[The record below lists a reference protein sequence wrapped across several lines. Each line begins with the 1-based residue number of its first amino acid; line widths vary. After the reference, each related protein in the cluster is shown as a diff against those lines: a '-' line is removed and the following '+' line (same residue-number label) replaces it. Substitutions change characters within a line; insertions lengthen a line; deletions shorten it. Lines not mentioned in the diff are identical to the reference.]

1 MVFRRGKRPSFY
13 FQARTRTGWE
23 QLCTFT
29 PDKRLGEKIE
39 GMWAEIADRHRAW
52 DVLARVLDGAMKPS
66 ALYDLWL
73 ESGRNIEGVRRRLN
87 DTDIE
92 PLVEPWHEAYAADV
106 EPDSAAHALT
116 HVRWLVSEGVPLLAS
131 AVTPEWLERRLS
143 QYGHKRN
150 TRRKVHSSWSVFF
163 DYAVKQGKA
172 FETNPMAKVA
182 RPAKE
187 TSPIR
192 FYEGRD
198 VERIVGWFAD
208 PAQRAYFALIYG
220 TGMDVSDALP
230 LYRSDFD
237 RSSNEVR
244 AFGTKTDERDRVA
257 MIAEWARPIVWVHVE
272 SVLPDARV
280 FPAAWSRWTV
290 SDWHRQAI
298 GEGRK
303 DTHGKIVAPGLALP
317 RRYPLKNARH
327 HWAVRMLRA
336 GVAVRLVSDQLGHA
350 STTMTLEVY
359 GRFTGQTEDRQRAEK
374 QATKLEQKRRKTE
387 GA

>member
-1 MVFRRGKRPSFY
+1 MVFRRGQRPSWY
-13 FQARTRTGWE
+13 FTGRTRAGWD
-23 QLCTFT
+23 QLCAFT

-52 DVLARVLDGAMKPS
+52 DVLGRVLDGAMKPS
-66 ALYDLWL
+66 ELYDLWL
-73 ESGRNIEGVRRRLN
+73 ESGRNVEGVRRRLN
-87 DTDIE
+87 DTDLT
-92 PLVEPWHEAYAADV
+92 PLVAEWHAAYKQDV
-106 EPDSAAHALT
+106 KPDSAAHALT
-116 HVRWLVSEGVPLLAS
+116 HVEWLIAGSAPVLAS
-131 AVTPEWLERRLS
+131 TMTPEHLERALAR
-143 QYGHKRN
+143 YGHSRN

-163 DYAVKQGKA
+163 EYARKQGKA
-172 FETNPMAKVA
+172 FESNPMEKVA

-187 TSPIR
+187 KAPIR
-192 FYEGRD
+192 FYEVRD

-208 PAQRAYFALIYG
+208 PVQRAYFALIYG

-230 LYRSDFD
+230 LHRSDFD
-237 RSSNEVR
+237 KSSNEVR

-257 MIAEWARPIVWVHVE
+257 MIAEWARPIVWAHVDT
-272 SVLPDARV
+272 VLPDARV
-280 FPAAWSRWTV
+280 FPESWSRWTV

-303 DTHGKIVAPGLALP
+303 DTHGTIVVPGLSLS

-336 GVAVRLVSDQLGHA
+336 GVDVRTVADQLGHA
-350 STTMTLEVY
+350 SVTMTLEVY
-359 GRFTGQTEDRQRAEK
+359 GRFRNKTEDRQRAER

-387 GA
+387 GG

>member
-13 FQARTRTGWE
+13 FQGKTRAGWE
-23 QLCTFT
+23 QLCTHT

-39 GMWAEIADRHRAW
+39 GMWAELADRHRAW
-52 DVLARVLDGAMKPS
+52 DVLARVLDGAMRPS
-66 ALYDLWL
+66 ELYDLWL
-73 ESGRNIEGVRRRLN
+73 ESGRSVEGVRRRLN

-92 PLVEPWHEAYAADV
+92 PLVMQWHEAHKQDV
-106 EPDSAAHALT
+106 EEDSATHALT
-116 HVRWLVSEGVPLLAS
+116 HVRWLIPAETPLLAS
-131 AVTPEWLERRLS
+131 AVTPESLERSLAR
-143 QYGHKRN
+143 YGHKRN

-163 DYAVKQGKA
+163 EYATKHGKA

-182 RPAKE
+182 RPSKE
-187 TSPIR
+187 ASPIR
-192 FYEGRD
+192 FYESRD

-208 PAQRAYFALIYG
+208 AAQRAYFALIYG

-237 RSSNEVR
+237 KSSNEVR
-244 AFGTKTDERDRVA
+244 AWGTKTDERDRVA
-257 MIAEWARPIVWVHVE
+257 MIAEWARPIVWAWVDGIH
-272 SVLPDARV
+272 PDARV
-280 FPAAWSRWTV
+280 FPANWSRWTV

-303 DTHGKIVAPGLALP
+303 DTHGNVVAKGLALP

-336 GVAVRLVSDQLGHA
+336 GVPVRLVSDQLGHA

-359 GRFTGQTEDRQRAEK
+359 GRFMGKTEDRQRAER
-374 QATKLEQKRRKTE
+374 QATKLEQKRRKSE